1 MSVRLEVAE
10 RYCHLTM
17 TMRESARALIIDPND
32 NVLLVH
38 FDWSGLDLADGFWAN
53 PGGGVEPGESRLDA
67 IQRELREET
76 GLYVDELGP
85 EVWTKTAS
93 FEMSDWDGQ
102 IDHIH
107 LYRVEHFEPMP
118 ELTPE
123 QLAAEH
129 VHDIRWWSADEIA
142 SGTAT
147 FAPRDLPKLLR
158 RLTADGIPKT
168 PVELS
173 GF

>member
-1 MSVRLEVAE
+1 MDPAGHELAGYRLE
-10 RYCHLTM
+10 TM
-17 TMRESARALIIDPND
+17 RMRESARALIIDPD
-32 NVLLVH
+32 DRVLLVH
-38 FDWSGLDLADGFWAN
+38 FDWPGLELADGFWAN
-53 PGGGVEPGESRLDA
+53 PGGGIEPGETRLDA

-76 GLYVDELGP
+76 GLVVDVLGP
-85 EVWTKTAS
+85 EVWTKTAI

-107 LYRVEHFEPMP
+107 LYRVDHFEPAP
-118 ELTPE
+118 EMTPE

-129 VHDIRWWSADEIA
+129 VHEVRWWSPDEIA
-142 SGTAT
+142 AGTAR
-147 FAPRDLPKLLR
+147 FAPHALAELLGDLR
-158 RLTADGIPKT
+158 THGIPET